1 MFNYFTEIIALI
13 FLGFA
18 IVYPCFLWI
27 VPRKKIDGGFYR
39 FNLGMCCIVG
49 ALGAIAFHFLNPDIV
64 SESYVWLWF
73 GAFMLITALYWNSE
87 DTNNMIITAISLLGI
102 GTMIRVGFVLAPEL
116 YLYGVW
122 ATVLLGSAITAAVFF
137 AMILGHWYLNVIALP
152 IRLLKNTTLVL
163 WGLLCIHL
171 TWDIYYL
178 STDTYVDTYG
188 ITRNIWAFTARFDGF
203 LLGVAFFMGNLV
215 PMILNIFIWRTLKL
229 QATQSA
235 TGLLYVSVVSILFG
249 DLLFKY

>member
-1 MFNYFTEIIALI
+1 M
-13 FLGFA
+13 
-18 IVYPCFLWI
+18 
-27 VPRKKIDGGFYR
+27 
-39 FNLGMCCIVG
+39 
-49 ALGAIAFHFLNPDIV
+49 AF
-64 SESYVWLWF
+64 
-73 GAFMLITALYWNSE
+73 
-87 DTNNMIITAISLLGI
+87 
-102 GTMIRVGFVLAPEL
+102 
-116 YLYGVW
+116 W
-122 ATVLLGSAITAAVFF
+122 ATVLLGVGDYGGCILCYDSGPLVFKC
-137 AMILGHWYLNVIALP
+137 HCP
-152 IRLLKNTTLVL
+152 SIRLLKNATLVL

-249 DLLFKY
+249 DLLFKYYLLQFGFLV